1 METTVYLGMLELLS
15 HLDDFLK
22 QHTQKLANLGS
33 SSYKLCTC
41 RQQSVKSL
49 CTSWEYVFWMRS
61 FLASNVPSRPTIEL
75 RVFQCQSR
83 GVWTK
88 LMKHATPVERF
99 VTLMP
104 NQGHTAEKLATR
116 GIDIKHCRGES

>member
-1 METTVYLGMLELLS
+1 MATTSYLGMLELLA
-15 HLDDFLK
+15 HYDDFLT
-22 QHTQKLANLGS
+22 QHTNKLANLGS
-33 SSYKLCTC
+33 SSYKLHTI
-41 RQQSVKSL
+41 REGFMQLMGIRVLDYIVSRIK
-49 CTSWEYVFWMRS
+49 RS
-61 FLASNVPSRPTIEL
+61 KWAIEL

-88 LMKHATPVERF
+88 LMKHATPVERC

-104 NQGHTAEKLATR
+104 NQGHTAEKLVTR